1 MTDTIAAI
9 ATAAGAGGVG
19 IIRISGP
26 QALAIAAAFFNKPL
40 RHRYAHFAKFC
51 DADGVEL
58 DHGLLLYFPA
68 PNSFTGEDVVE
79 LQAHGSPVALSM
91 LLRRCLQLGARA
103 ARAGEFTE
111 RAFLNQKLDLAQAEA
126 VADLI
131 AAQSEAA
138 ATAAI
143 RSLEGEFSR
152 HVERVLLELTELRT
166 YVEALI
172 DFPDEDISFSH
183 DRQIIARTARLN
195 NLLESLLI
203 QAKRGQRLRDGLY
216 VVIIGPPNAGKSS
229 LLNAL
234 AQSDRAIVTAIA
246 GTTRDVLREQIT
258 LNGVPVTLVDTAGL
272 RISPDVIEAEGI
284 RRARLEIARADLAI
298 LLLGADQPDFSFAD
312 LQRSL
317 PDSLKRIR
325 VLNKVDLSDA
335 LLAQEQELLATSV
348 TDAKLFISTLTGSGL
363 PELCHKILAVTGSD
377 SANDGST
384 GTFSARARHV
394 QALEMVQRQL
404 ATAQAWLA
412 AEHGEL
418 AAEELRLAQISLSEI
433 TGAFS
438 ADDLLG
444 KIFSSFCIGK

>member
-19 IIRISGP
+19 IVRISGS
-26 QALAIAAAFFNKPL
+26 QARAIAAGFFNKPL
-40 RHRYAHFAKFC
+40 RPRYAHFAKFC

-79 LQAHGSPVALSM
+79 LQAHGSPVALAM
-91 LLRRCLQLGARA
+91 LLRRCFQLGARP

-152 HVERVLLELTELRT
+152 EVERVLAELTELRT

-183 DRQIIARTARLN
+183 DRQVIARTVRLN
-195 NLLESLLI
+195 NLLGSLLI
-203 QAKRGQRLRDGLY
+203 RAKRGQRLRDGLY

-234 AQSDRAIVTAIA
+234 AQSDRAIVTPIA

-284 RRARLEIARADLAI
+284 RRAHLEIARADLAI
-298 LLLGADQPDFSFAD
+298 VMLGADQVPLDFKDLQASLPPTLKRVCVINKAD
-312 LQRSL
+312 LLQTCEIDDRLFVSTRS
-317 PDSLKRIR
+317 
-325 VLNKVDLSDA
+325 
-335 LLAQEQELLATSV
+335 
-348 TDAKLFISTLTGSGL
+348 GSGL
-363 PELCHKILAVTGSD
+363 SELCNKILAITGSD
-377 SANDGST
+377 LANDGST
-384 GTFSARARHV
+384 GTFSARTRHV

-418 AAEELRLAQISLSEI
+418 AAEDLRLAQMTLSEI

>member
-1 MTDTIAAI
+1 MIGTIAAI

-19 IIRISGP
+19 IIRISG
-26 QALAIAAAFFNKPL
+26 AGARIIAAAFYNKPL

-51 DADGVEL
+51 DADGVEI
-58 DHGLLLYFPA
+58 DHGLLLYFQA

-79 LQAHGSPVALSM
+79 LQAHGSPVALAM
-91 LLRRCLQLGARA
+91 LLRRCFQLGARH

-111 RAFLNQKLDLAQAEA
+111 RAFLNHKLDLTQAEA

-138 ATAAI
+138 ATAAV

-152 HVERVLLELTELRT
+152 HVERVLVELTELRT
-166 YVEALI
+166 YIEALI

-183 DRQIIARTARLN
+183 DRQITARNLRLN
-195 NLLESLLI
+195 TLLANLLM
-203 QAKRGQRLRDGLY
+203 QAKHGQRLRDGLY

-234 AQSDRAIVTAIA
+234 AQNDRAIVTSIA

-272 RISPDVIEAEGI
+272 RVSPDIIEAEGI
-284 RRARLEIARADLAI
+284 RRARAEITRADLAI
-298 LLLGADQPDFSFAD
+298 VLLGADQPEFDFAD
-312 LQRSL
+312 LQANL
-317 PDSLKRIR
+317 PESLKRIC
-325 VLNKVDLSDA
+325 VLNKADLLPTHAAADT
-335 LLAQEQELLATSV
+335 LL
-348 TDAKLFISTLTGSGL
+348 ISTRTGGGLSELCNKIVSMTGS
-363 PELCHKILAVTGSD
+363 EVASD
-377 SANDGST
+377 GVT

-394 QALEMVQRQL
+394 QALEIVQQHL
-404 ATAQAWLA
+404 VTSQHWLN
-412 AEHGEL
+412 AEHGDL
-418 AAEELRLAQISLSEI
+418 AAEELRLAQITLSEI

>member
-1 MTDTIAAI
+1 MSDTIAAI
-9 ATAAGAGGVG
+9 ATAAGPGGVG
-19 IIRISGP
+19 IIRISG
-26 QALAIAAAFFNKPL
+26 ANARAMAAAFFTKPL
-40 RHRYAHFAKFC
+40 RDRYAHFAKFL
-51 DADGVEL
+51 DADGIEI
-58 DHGLLLYFPA
+58 DHGLLLYFQA
-68 PNSFTGEDVVE
+68 PHSFTGEDVIE
-79 LQAHGSPVALSM
+79 LQAHGSPVALAM
-91 LLRRCLQLGARA
+91 LLRRCFQLGARH

-131 AAQSEAA
+131 SAQSEAA
-138 ATAAI
+138 ATAAV

-152 HVERVLLELTELRT
+152 QVEKILAELIELRT

-172 DFPDEDISFSH
+172 DFPEEDISFSH
-183 DRQIIARTARLN
+183 DRQVIARHLRLSI
-195 NLLESLLI
+195 LLETLLT

-272 RISPDVIEAEGI
+272 RISPDLIEAEGI

-298 LLLGADQPDFSFAD
+298 VLLGADQYEFNFED
-312 LQRSL
+312 LQTNL
-317 PDSLKRIR
+317 PLTLKRIC
-325 VLNKVDLSDA
+325 VLNKADLLQSSVAEDK
-335 LLAQEQELLATSV
+335 LL
-348 TDAKLFISTLTGSGL
+348 ISTLTGSGL
-363 PELCHKILAVTGSD
+363 SELCNKILAITGSE
-377 SANDGST
+377 SANEGSI
-384 GTFSARARHV
+384 GTFSARLRHV
-394 QALEMVQRQL
+394 QALEMVQIQL
-404 ATAQAWLA
+404 DNAQKWLTAEQ
-412 AEHGEL
+412 GEL
-418 AAEELRLAQISLSEI
+418 AAEELRLAQISLCEI
-433 TGAFS
+433 TGVFS

>member
-19 IIRISGP
+19 IVRISGP
-26 QALAIAAAFFNKPL
+26 QSRAIATTFFRKPL
-40 RHRYAHFAKFC
+40 RQRYAHFAEFC
-51 DADGVEL
+51 DADGVEI
-58 DHGLLLYFPA
+58 DHGLLLYFQA

-79 LQAHGSPVALSM
+79 LQAHGSPVALAM
-91 LLRRCLQLGARA
+91 LLRRCFQLGARP

-152 HVERVLLELTELRT
+152 EVEQVLAELTELRT

-183 DRQIIARTARLN
+183 DRQVIARTLRLN
-195 NLLESLLI
+195 TLLANLLA

-246 GTTRDVLREQIT
+246 GTTRDVLREQII

-272 RISPDVIEAEGI
+272 RESPDVIEAEGI
-284 RRARLEIARADLAI
+284 RRAKAEIARADLAI
-298 LLLGADQPDFSFAD
+298 VLLGADQTEFDFTE
-312 LQRSL
+312 LQANL
-317 PDSLKRIR
+317 AESLKRIC
-325 VLNKVDLSDA
+325 VLNKSDLLQTKNVGDT
-335 LLAQEQELLATSV
+335 LL
-348 TDAKLFISTLTGSGL
+348 ISTHTGSGL
-363 PELCHKILAVTGSD
+363 SELCHKILAITGSD
-377 SANDGST
+377 VANDGVT
-384 GTFSARARHV
+384 GTFSARMRHV
-394 QALEMVQRQL
+394 QALETVQQQL
-404 ATAQAWLA
+404 VNAQNWLA

-418 AAEELRLAQISLSEI
+418 AAEELRLAQMTLSEI

>member
-26 QALAIAAAFFNKPL
+26 EAHAIAAAFFSKPL
-40 RHRYAHFAKFC
+40 RPRYAHFAEFR
-51 DADGVEL
+51 DADGIEI
-58 DHGLLLYFPA
+58 DHGLLLFFQA

-79 LQAHGSPVALSM
+79 LQAHGSPVALAM
-91 LLRRCLQLGARA
+91 LLRRCFQLGARH

-131 AAQSEAA
+131 TAQSEAA
-138 ATAAI
+138 ATAAV

-152 HVERVLLELTELRT
+152 RVEKVLAELTELRT

-172 DFPDEDISFSH
+172 DFPDEDISFSQ
-183 DRQIIARTARLN
+183 DRQITARSLRL
-195 NLLESLLI
+195 NLLLENLLA
-203 QAKRGQRLRDGLY
+203 QAKHGQRLRDGLY

-234 AQSDRAIVTAIA
+234 AQNDRAIVTAIA

-272 RISPDVIEAEGI
+272 RESPDVIEAEGI
-284 RRARLEIARADLAI
+284 RRARLEVARADLAI
-298 LLLGADQPDFSFAD
+298 LLLGADQTDFSFTD
-312 LQRSL
+312 LQMNL
-317 PDSLKRIR
+317 PASLKRIC
-325 VLNKVDLSDA
+325 VLNKADLLPTNNVDDT
-335 LLAQEQELLATSV
+335 LL
-348 TDAKLFISTLTGSGL
+348 ISTLTGNGL
-363 PELCHKILAVTGSD
+363 PELCNQILAVTGSD
-377 SANDGST
+377 SVNEGST
-384 GTFSARARHV
+384 GTFSARLRHV

-418 AAEELRLAQISLSEI
+418 AAEDLRLAQLTLSEI

>member
-91 LLRRCLQLGARA
+91 LLRRCLQLGARP

-131 AAQSEAA
+131 TAQSEAA

-195 NLLESLLI
+195 NLLENLLI
-203 QAKRGQRLRDGLY
+203 RAKRGQRLRDGLY

-312 LQRSL
+312 LQQSL
-317 PDSLKRIR
+317 PDSLKRIC
-325 VLNKVDLSDA
+325 VINKADLSGA
-335 LLAQEQELLATSV
+335 PLAQELPTSV
-348 TDAKLFISTLTGSGL
+348 TDAQLLISTLTASGL
-363 PELCHKILAVTGSD
+363 PELCHKILAITGSD
-377 SANDGST
+377 SANEGST

-394 QALEMVQRQL
+394 QVLEMVQSQL

-418 AAEELRLAQISLSEI
+418 AAEDLRLAQMTLSEI

>member
-9 ATAAGAGGVG
+9 ATASGAGGVG

-26 QALAIAAAFFNKPL
+26 EARIIATAFFTKPL

-51 DADGVEL
+51 DADGVEI
-58 DHGLLLYFPA
+58 DHGLILYFQA

-79 LQAHGSPVALSM
+79 LQAHGSPVALAM
-91 LLRRCLQLGARA
+91 LLRRCFQLGARH

-111 RAFLNQKLDLAQAEA
+111 RAFLNHKLDLAQAEA

-138 ATAAI
+138 ATAAV

-152 HVERVLLELTELRT
+152 RVEGVLSELTDLRT

-172 DFPDEDISFSH
+172 DFPDEDIRFSE
-183 DRQIIARTARLN
+183 DQQIAARSSRLSTLLE
-195 NLLESLLI
+195 NLLT

-284 RRARLEIARADLAI
+284 RRAHLEIQRADLAI
-298 LLLGADQPDFSFAD
+298 VLLGADQTEFDFVQ
-312 LQRSL
+312 LQASL
-317 PDSLKRIR
+317 PASLKRIC
-325 VLNKVDLSDA
+325 VLSKADLFVVSPDRRDLELTNLVSDK
-335 LLAQEQELLATSV
+335 LL
-348 TDAKLFISTLTGSGL
+348 ISTRTGSGL
-363 PELCHKILAVTGSD
+363 SELCNKILAMTGSD
-377 SANDGST
+377 AVNEGS
-384 GTFSARARHV
+384 GGSFSARVRHV
-394 QALEMVQRQL
+394 QALETVQQAL
-404 ATAQAWLA
+404 VNAQNWLA
-412 AEHGEL
+412 AEHGDL
-418 AAEELRLAQISLSEI
+418 AAEELRLAQLSLSEI

>member
-1 MTDTIAAI
+1 MSDTIAAI
-9 ATAAGAGGVG
+9 ATAAGSGGVG

-26 QALAIAAAFFNKPL
+26 KAGEIAAAFFSKPL
-40 RHRYAHFAKFC
+40 RHRYAHFAEFR
-51 DADGVEL
+51 DADGVEI
-58 DHGLLLYFPA
+58 DHGLLLYFQA

-79 LQAHGSPVALSM
+79 LQAHGSPVALAM
-91 LLRRCLQLGARA
+91 LLRRCFQLGARH

-138 ATAAI
+138 ATAAV

-152 HVERVLLELTELRT
+152 RIEAVLVELTELRT

-183 DRQIIARTARLN
+183 DRQIVARSSRLSSLLE
-195 NLLESLLI
+195 NLLM

-284 RRARLEIARADLAI
+284 RRAHLEVAQADLAI
-298 LLLGADQPDFSFAD
+298 VLLGADQTEFDFVE
-312 LQRSL
+312 LQTSL
-317 PDSLKRIR
+317 PASLKRIC
-325 VLNKVDLSDA
+325 VLNKADLLNTNVVSDK
-335 LLAQEQELLATSV
+335 LL
-348 TDAKLFISTLTGSGL
+348 ISTHTGSGL
-363 PELCHKILAVTGSD
+363 DELCNRILATTGSD
-377 SANDGST
+377 GANDGAT
-384 GTFSARARHV
+384 GTFSARLRHV
-394 QALEMVQRQL
+394 QALEMVQQAL
-404 ATAQAWLA
+404 ANSQNWLA

>member
-1 MTDTIAAI
+1 MTETIAAV

-26 QALAIAAAFFNKPL
+26 GARAIATAFFSKPL
-40 RHRYAHFAKFC
+40 RQRYAHFAQFC
-51 DADGVEL
+51 DADGVEI
-58 DHGLLLYFPA
+58 DHGLLLYFQA

-79 LQAHGSPVALSM
+79 LQAHGSPVALAM
-91 LLRRCLQLGARA
+91 LLRRCFQLGARH

-138 ATAAI
+138 ATAAV

-152 HVERVLLELTELRT
+152 LVDRVLIELTELRT

-183 DRQIIARTARLN
+183 DHQIIARNLRLN
-195 NLLESLLI
+195 TLLASLLT

-216 VVIIGPPNAGKSS
+216 VVIVGPPNAGKSS

-234 AQSDRAIVTAIA
+234 AQNDRAIVTAIA

-272 RISPDVIEAEGI
+272 RESPDIIEAEGI
-284 RRARLEIARADLAI
+284 RRAKAEIGRADLAI
-298 LLLGADQPDFSFAD
+298 VLLGADQAEFDFAE
-312 LQRSL
+312 LQANL
-317 PDSLKRIR
+317 PTSLKRIC
-325 VLNKVDLSDA
+325 VLNKADLLQTENVGDT
-335 LLAQEQELLATSV
+335 LL
-348 TDAKLFISTLTGSGL
+348 ISTLTSSGL
-363 PELCHKILAVTGSD
+363 SELCHKILAITGSD
-377 SANDGST
+377 VANDSVT
-384 GTFSARARHV
+384 GTFSARMRHV
-394 QALEMVQRQL
+394 QALETVQQQL
-404 ATAQAWLA
+404 VNAQNWLA

-418 AAEELRLAQISLSEI
+418 AAEELRLAQMTLSEI

>member
-1 MTDTIAAI
+1 MSDTIAAI
-9 ATAAGAGGVG
+9 ATAAGPGGVG
-19 IIRISGP
+19 IIRVSGP
-26 QALAIAAAFFNKPL
+26 NARAIGATFFTEPL
-40 RHRYAHFAKFC
+40 RQRYAHFAKFR
-51 DADGVEL
+51 DAEGVEI
-58 DHGLLLYFPA
+58 DHGLLLFFQA

-79 LQAHGSPVALSM
+79 LQVHGSPVALAM
-91 LLRRCLQLGARA
+91 LLRRCFQLGARH

-131 AAQSEAA
+131 SAQSEAA
-138 ATAAI
+138 ATAAV
-143 RSLEGEFSR
+143 RSLEGEFS
-152 HVERVLLELTELRT
+152 HQVEQILVELIELRT

-183 DRQIIARTARLN
+183 DRQIIARNLRLN
-195 NLLESLLI
+195 KLLENLLN

-234 AQSDRAIVTAIA
+234 AQSDRAIVTPIA

-272 RISPDVIEAEGI
+272 RTSPDVIEAEGI
-284 RRARLEIARADLAI
+284 RRAKAEITRADLAI
-298 LLLGADQPDFSFAD
+298 VLLGADQTEFDFVE
-312 LQRSL
+312 LQANL
-317 PDSLKRIR
+317 PESLKRIC
-325 VLNKVDLSDA
+325 VLNKADLSPP
-335 LLAQEQELLATSV
+335 AQ
-348 TDAKLFISTLTGSGL
+348 TDDISLISTLTGGGL
-363 PELCHKILAVTGSD
+363 TELCTRILDTTGTD
-377 SANDGST
+377 LANEGAT
-384 GTFSARARHV
+384 GTFSARLRHV
-394 QALEMVQRQL
+394 QALEQVQQAL
-404 ATAQAWLA
+404 ANAQNWLA
-412 AEHGEL
+412 AEHGDL

>member
-9 ATAAGAGGVG
+9 ATASGAGGVG

-26 QALAIAAAFFNKPL
+26 EARIIATAFFTKPL

-51 DADGVEL
+51 DADGVEI
-58 DHGLLLYFPA
+58 DHGLILYFQA

-79 LQAHGSPVALSM
+79 LQAHGSPVALAM
-91 LLRRCLQLGARA
+91 LLRRCFQLGARH

-111 RAFLNQKLDLAQAEA
+111 RAFLNHKLDLAQAEA

-138 ATAAI
+138 ATAAV

-152 HVERVLLELTELRT
+152 RVEGVLSELTDLRT

-172 DFPDEDISFSH
+172 DFPDEDIRFSE
-183 DRQIIARTARLN
+183 DQQIAARSSRLSTLLE
-195 NLLESLLI
+195 NLLT

-284 RRARLEIARADLAI
+284 RRAHLEIQRADLAI
-298 LLLGADQPDFSFAD
+298 VLLGADQTEFDFVQ
-312 LQRSL
+312 LQASL
-317 PDSLKRIR
+317 PASLKRIC
-325 VLNKVDLSDA
+325 VLNKADLLDTNVVSDK
-335 LLAQEQELLATSV
+335 LL
-348 TDAKLFISTLTGSGL
+348 ISTRTGSGL
-363 PELCHKILAVTGSD
+363 SELCNKILAMTGSD
-377 SANDGST
+377 AVNEGS
-384 GTFSARARHV
+384 GGSFSARVRHV
-394 QALEMVQRQL
+394 QALETVQQAL
-404 ATAQAWLA
+404 VNAQNWLA
-412 AEHGEL
+412 AEHGDL
-418 AAEELRLAQISLSEI
+418 AAEELRLAQLSLSEI

>member
-1 MTDTIAAI
+1 MSDTIVAI
-9 ATAAGAGGVG
+9 ATAAGPGGVG

-26 QALAIAAAFFNKPL
+26 QARTIATAFFTKPL
-40 RHRYAHFAKFC
+40 RNRYAHFAAFR
-51 DADGVEL
+51 DADGVEI
-58 DHGLLLYFPA
+58 DHGLLLYFQA

-79 LQAHGSPVALSM
+79 LQAHGSPIALAM
-91 LLRRCLQLGARA
+91 LLRRCFQLGARH

-131 AAQSEAA
+131 SAQSEAA
-138 ATAAI
+138 ATAAV
-143 RSLEGEFSR
+143 RSLEGEFS
-152 HVERVLLELTELRT
+152 HQVEQILVELIELRT

-183 DRQIIARTARLN
+183 DRQIIARNSRLN
-195 NLLESLLI
+195 TSLENLLS

-216 VVIIGPPNAGKSS
+216 VVLIGPPNAGKSS

-272 RISPDVIEAEGI
+272 RTSPDVIEAEGI
-284 RRARLEIARADLAI
+284 RRAKAEIARADLAI
-298 LLLGADQPDFSFAD
+298 VLLGADQAEFDFTE
-312 LQRSL
+312 LQANL
-317 PDSLKRIR
+317 PVGLKRIC
-325 VLNKVDLSDA
+325 VLNKADLSPP
-335 LLAQEQELLATSV
+335 AQ
-348 TDAKLFISTLTGSGL
+348 TDDISLISTLTGGGL
-363 PELCHKILAVTGSD
+363 TELCTRILAVTGTD
-377 SANDGST
+377 LANEGAT
-384 GTFSARARHV
+384 GTFSARLRHV
-394 QALEMVQRQL
+394 KALEQVQQAL
-404 ATAQAWLA
+404 ANAQNWLA
-412 AEHGEL
+412 AEHGDL
-418 AAEELRLAQISLSEI
+418 VAEELRLAQISLSEI

-444 KIFSSFCIGK
+444 NIFSSFCIGK

>member
-1 MTDTIAAI
+1 MSDTIAAI
-9 ATAAGAGGVG
+9 ATAAGPGGVG

-26 QALAIAAAFFNKPL
+26 NAGVIAAAFFNKPP
-40 RHRYAHFAKFC
+40 RHRYAHFAEFR
-51 DADGVEL
+51 DADGIEI
-58 DHGLLLYFPA
+58 DHGLLLYFQA

-79 LQAHGSPVALSM
+79 LQAHGSPVALAM
-91 LLRRCLQLGARA
+91 LLRRCFQLGARP

-131 AAQSEAA
+131 SAQSEAA
-138 ATAAI
+138 ATAAV

-152 HVERVLLELTELRT
+152 QVEQVLVELTELRT
-166 YVEALI
+166 YIEALI

-183 DRQIIARTARLN
+183 DRQITAR
-195 NLLESLLI
+195 NLRLAVLLANLTNS
-203 QAKRGQRLRDGLY
+203 AKHGQRLRDGLY

-234 AQSDRAIVTAIA
+234 AQNDRAIVTAIA

-272 RISPDVIEAEGI
+272 RTSPDVIEAEGI
-284 RRARLEIARADLAI
+284 RRAKAEIARADLAI
-298 LLLGADQPDFSFAD
+298 VLLGADQTEFNFTE
-312 LQRSL
+312 LQATL
-317 PDSLKRIR
+317 AEPLKRIC
-325 VLNKVDLSDA
+325 VLNKADLSPPAQTHDV
-335 LLAQEQELLATSV
+335 LL
-348 TDAKLFISTLTGSGL
+348 ISTLTGSGL
-363 PELCHKILAVTGSD
+363 AELCAKILATTGSD
-377 SANDGST
+377 LANGGTT

-394 QALEMVQRQL
+394 QALERVQQHL
-404 ATAQAWLA
+404 ATAQNWLA
-412 AEHGEL
+412 ADHGEL
-418 AAEELRLAQISLSEI
+418 AAEELRLAQMTLSEI

>member
-1 MTDTIAAI
+1 MSDTIAAI
-9 ATAAGAGGVG
+9 ATAVGPGGVG

-26 QALAIAAAFFNKPL
+26 ESRKIAVAFFNKPL
-40 RHRYAHFAKFC
+40 RHRYAHFAEFR
-51 DADGVEL
+51 DADGVEI
-58 DHGLLLYFPA
+58 DHGLLLYFQA

-79 LQAHGSPVALSM
+79 LQAHGSPVALAM
-91 LLRRCLQLGARA
+91 LLRRCFQLGARH

-111 RAFLNQKLDLAQAEA
+111 RAFLNQKMDLAQAEA

-138 ATAAI
+138 ATAAV
-143 RSLEGEFSR
+143 RSLEGEFSK
-152 HVERVLLELTELRT
+152 HVVQVTLELTELRT
-166 YVEALI
+166 YIEALI

-183 DRQIIARTARLN
+183 DRQITARNLRLAALLT
-195 NLLESLLI
+195 NLLTR
-203 QAKRGQRLRDGLY
+203 AKHGQRLRDGLY

-272 RISPDVIEAEGI
+272 RTSPDVIEAEGI
-284 RRARLEIARADLAI
+284 RRAKAEIARADLAVV
-298 LLLGADQPDFSFAD
+298 LLGADQTEYEFSE
-312 LQRSL
+312 LQANL
-317 PDSLKRIR
+317 PESLKRIC
-325 VLNKVDLSDA
+325 VLNKADLSPPAQHHDT
-335 LLAQEQELLATSV
+335 LL
-348 TDAKLFISTLTGSGL
+348 ISTLTGGGL
-363 PELCHKILAVTGSD
+363 TELCARILAATGTEV
-377 SANDGST
+377 ANEGAT
-384 GTFSARARHV
+384 GTFSARTRHV
-394 QALEMVQRQL
+394 QALERVQQHL
-404 ATAQAWLA
+404 ATAQNWLA
-412 AEHGEL
+412 TEQGEL
-418 AAEELRLAQISLSEI
+418 AAEELRLAQICLSEI